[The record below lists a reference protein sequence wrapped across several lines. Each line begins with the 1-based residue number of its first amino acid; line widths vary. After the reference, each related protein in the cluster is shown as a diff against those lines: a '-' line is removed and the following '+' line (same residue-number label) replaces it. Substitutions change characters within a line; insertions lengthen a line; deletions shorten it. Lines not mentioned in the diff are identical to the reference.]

1 MAVWDPEKKCS
12 GTFSYYFVNFLDFH
26 MTHADNDLMIVQE
39 KTIRGHT
46 YLYLVESLREG
57 GRVPV

>member
-1 MAVWDPEKKCS
+1 
-12 GTFSYYFVNFLDFH
+12 
-26 MTHADNDLMIVQE
+26 MTHADNDLMIVRE